1 MIIERRG
8 RHWKLTDAELLEA
21 YQEQQAIYDRQD
33 ITDNLSWILDGC
45 PDCKHSEI
53 DLKENQKFIALA
65 ANYSRDMQNSE
76 DMSFTVAM
84 TEGVKKA
91 ISEMEE
97 SGEL

>member
-1 MIIERRG
+1 MIIERQG

-21 YQEQQAIYDRQD
+21 YQEQQVIYDRQD

-45 PDCKHSEI
+45 HDCKHSESV
-53 DLKENQKFIALA
+53 LKKNQKFIELA
-65 ANYSRDMQNSE
+65 ADYSRDMQNSE
-76 DMSFTVAM
+76 DKSFTVAM

-91 ISEMEE
+91 IAEMEA